1 MLSRRDEFVLVV
13 WPEMYRQGVAI
24 GTVSNEFIR
33 VEAVK
38 EADALI
44 AKLDEGQPSGDSGEF
59 IRIPTADWLRLVKL
73 LGSLRLGGSWYP
85 EIDKIVASVNG
96 GE

>member
-1 MLSRRDEFVLVV
+1 MNTYMVV
-13 WPEMYRQGVAI
+13 NSTGKCVAVSHDRQTAYARCAMFARGSGHNV
-24 GTVSNEFIR
+24 
-33 VEAVK
+33 VES
-38 EADALI
+38 I
-44 AKLDEGQPSGDSGEF
+44 T
-59 IRIPTADWLRLVKL
+59 IPTADWLRLVKL

>member
-1 MLSRRDEFVLVV
+1 MAAMVAAVSSDSTGYGDDEIPGLARFSVDC
-13 WPEMYRQGVAI
+13 
-24 GTVSNEFIR
+24 
-33 VEAVK
+33 
-38 EADALI
+38 ADALI
-44 AKLDEGQPSGDSGEF
+44 AKLAEGQPSGDSGEF